1 MFSGIVQE
9 TGKVIEFVK
18 EKDIYNL
25 SIDSSSEFVSGLKKG
40 ASISVNGVCLT
51 VKDANPEIL
60 RFDLVEETIKRTN
73 FQKINAGDN
82 VNLERSLKMGDE
94 IGGHLVSGHIH
105 GTSKVVSID
114 MRDESW
120 DVEFSVEPFMQ
131 DYILHK
137 GYVAINGCSLTV
149 GEVSKES
156 FMIHLIPETLSI
168 TNLFQLQQNSIVNV
182 ELDAQFWAYAPQQT
196 PLGGTGRPCACVV
209 ACGACEDSLLL

>member
-9 TGKVIEFVK
+9 TGIVK
-18 EKDIYNL
+18 DFLKENDVYRL
-25 SIDSSSEFVSGLKKG
+25 SLNCSSEFTSGLKKG
-40 ASISVNGVCLT
+40 ASVSVNGVCLT
-51 VKDANPEIL
+51 IKDNNPDIL

-73 FQKINAGDN
+73 FEMIESGDN

-105 GTSKVVSID
+105 GISKVISIE

-120 DVEFSVEPFMQ
+120 DVEFSVEPFMK

-137 GYVAINGCSLTV
+137 GYIAINGCSLTV
-149 GEVSKES
+149 GELNDKS

-168 TNLFQLQQNSIVNV
+168 TNLFQLKLNSLVNI
-182 ELDAQFWAYAPQQT
+182 ELDQNTIVIADTVKKY
-196 PLGGTGRPCACVV
+196 LDGK
-209 ACGACEDSLLL
+209 S

>member
-9 TGKVIEFVK
+9 IGKVKEFVK

-25 SIDSSSEFVSGLKKG
+25 SIDCSSDLLSNLKKG

-51 VKDANPEIL
+51 VKDSNPEML

-73 FQKINAGDN
+73 FQIIKAGDN
-82 VNLERSLKMGDE
+82 VNLERSLKIGDE

-105 GTSKVVSID
+105 GTSKVISMDI
-114 MRDESW
+114 RDESW
-120 DVEFSVEPFMQ
+120 DVEFSVEPFMN

-149 GEVSKES
+149 GEVSSES

-182 ELDAQFWAYAPQQT
+182 ELDQNT
-196 PLGGTGRPCACVV
+196 VV
-209 ACGACEDSLLL
+209 IADTVKKYLDGKS

>member
-9 TGKVIEFVK
+9 TGKVIEFKK

-25 SIDSSSEFVSGLKKG
+25 SIDCSSELISDLKKG
-40 ASISVNGVCLT
+40 ASVSVNGVCLT
-51 VKDANPEIL
+51 VKDSNPEIL

-73 FQKINAGDN
+73 FQNIKAGDN
-82 VNLERSLKMGDE
+82 VNLERSLRLGDE

-105 GTSKVVSID
+105 GTSKVISTE
-114 MRDESW
+114 MRAESW
-120 DVEFSVEPFMQ
+120 DVEFSVEPFMH

-149 GEVSKES
+149 GEVSKVS

-168 TNLFQLQQNSIVNV
+168 TNLFQLEQDSIVNI
-182 ELDAQFWAYAPQQT
+182 ELDQNTIIIADTVKKY
-196 PLGGTGRPCACVV
+196 LDGK
-209 ACGACEDSLLL
+209 S

>member
-1 MFSGIVQE
+1 MFSGIIQE

-25 SIDSSSEFVSGLKKG
+25 SVDCSSDLLSDLKKG

-51 VKDANPEIL
+51 IKDANPEIL

-73 FQKINAGDN
+73 FQNIKAGDN

-105 GTSKVVSID
+105 DTSKVISID
-114 MRDESW
+114 IRDESW

-168 TNLFQLQQNSIVNV
+168 TNISQLQQNSIVNI
-182 ELDAQFWAYAPQQT
+182 ELDQNT
-196 PLGGTGRPCACVV
+196 VV
-209 ACGACEDSLLL
+209 IADTVKKYLDGKS

>member
-25 SIDSSSEFVSGLKKG
+25 SIDCSSELLSDLKKG
-40 ASISVNGVCLT
+40 SSISVNGVCLT

-73 FQKINAGDN
+73 FQNIKVGDN

-105 GTSKVVSID
+105 GTSKVISFD

-120 DVEFSVEPFMQ
+120 DVEFSVEPFMH
-131 DYILHK
+131 DYIIHK

-168 TNLFQLQQNSIVNV
+168 TNLFQLQQNSIVNI
-182 ELDAQFWAYAPQQT
+182 ELDQNT
-196 PLGGTGRPCACVV
+196 VV
-209 ACGACEDSLLL
+209 IVDTVKKYLDGKS

>member
-9 TGKVIEFVK
+9 IGKVKEFVK

-25 SIDSSSEFVSGLKKG
+25 SIDCSSDLLSNLKKG
-40 ASISVNGVCLT
+40 SSISVNGVCLT
-51 VKDANPEIL
+51 VKDSNPEML

-73 FQKINAGDN
+73 FQIIKAGDN
-82 VNLERSLKMGDE
+82 VNLERSLKIGDE

-105 GTSKVVSID
+105 GTSKVISMDI
-114 MRDESW
+114 RDESW
-120 DVEFSVEPFMQ
+120 DVEFSVEPFMH

-149 GEVSKES
+149 GEVSSES

-182 ELDAQFWAYAPQQT
+182 ELDQNT
-196 PLGGTGRPCACVV
+196 VV
-209 ACGACEDSLLL
+209 ILSLIHI

>member
-9 TGKVIEFVK
+9 IGKVKEFVK

-25 SIDSSSEFVSGLKKG
+25 SIDCSSELLSNLKKG
-40 ASISVNGVCLT
+40 GSISVNGVCLT
-51 VKDANPEIL
+51 VKDSNPEML

-73 FQKINAGDN
+73 FQIIKAGDN
-82 VNLERSLKMGDE
+82 VNLERSLKIGDE

-105 GTSKVVSID
+105 GTSKVISMDI
-114 MRDESW
+114 RDESW
-120 DVEFSVEPFMQ
+120 DVEFSVEPFMH

-149 GEVSKES
+149 GEVSSES

-182 ELDAQFWAYAPQQT
+182 ELDQNT
-196 PLGGTGRPCACVV
+196 VV
-209 ACGACEDSLLL
+209 IADTVKKYLDGKS

>member
-9 TGKVIEFVK
+9 SGKVIEFVK

-25 SIDSSSEFVSGLKKG
+25 SIDCSSDLLSNLKKG

-51 VKDANPEIL
+51 VKDSNPEML

-73 FQKINAGDN
+73 FQIIKAGDN
-82 VNLERSLKMGDE
+82 VNLERSLKIGDE

-105 GTSKVVSID
+105 GTSKVISMDI
-114 MRDESW
+114 RDESW
-120 DVEFSVEPFMQ
+120 DVEFSVEPFMH

-149 GEVSKES
+149 GEVSSES

-182 ELDAQFWAYAPQQT
+182 ELDQNT
-196 PLGGTGRPCACVV
+196 VV
-209 ACGACEDSLLL
+209 IADTVKKYLDGKS

>member
-9 TGKVIEFVK
+9 TGIVK
-18 EKDIYNL
+18 DFLKENDVYRL
-25 SIDSSSEFVSGLKKG
+25 SLNCSSEFTSGLKKG
-40 ASISVNGVCLT
+40 ASVSVNGVCLT
-51 VKDANPEIL
+51 IKDNNPDIL

-73 FQKINAGDN
+73 FEMIESGDN

-105 GTSKVVSID
+105 GISKVISIE

-120 DVEFSVEPFMQ
+120 DVEFSVEPFMK

-137 GYVAINGCSLTV
+137 GYIAINGCSLTV
-149 GEVSKES
+149 GELNDKS

-168 TNLFQLQQNSIVNV
+168 TNLFQLKQNSSVNV
-182 ELDAQFWAYAPQQT
+182 ELDQNTIVIADTVKRY
-196 PLGGTGRPCACVV
+196 LDGK
-209 ACGACEDSLLL
+209 S